1 LLNHRSPVVRRGA
14 ATVPKQSL
22 QRRRQLLRGLRS
34 AIAWAG
40 ATSEPAQQVLSN
52 TLRSACEVIG
62 ADAGFTLQMRDQSVL
77 EVACTHRLTRPQ
89 VLDALL
95 GHAASALHR
104 ALVSG
109 DIGLADGSGLVLAT
123 AESENRAPAVVAL
136 PLELGRNEHGALCM
150 IRTGEP
156 RHLSDL
162 DLEILG
168 ALADQA
174 ALALRASNQQSAL
187 SRLAAS
193 LDALTTKPA

>member
-1 LLNHRSPVVRRGA
+1 
-14 ATVPKQSL
+14 
-22 QRRRQLLRGLRS
+22 
-34 AIAWAG
+34 
-40 ATSEPAQQVLSN
+40 
-52 TLRSACEVIG
+52 
-62 ADAGFTLQMRDQSVL
+62 M
-77 EVACTHRLTRPQ
+77 
-89 VLDALL
+89 
-95 GHAASALHR
+95 
-104 ALVSG
+104 
-109 DIGLADGSGLVLAT
+109 LAT
-123 AESENRAPAVVAL
+123 TESENRAPAVVAL

-150 IRTGEP
+150 IRNGAP